1 MIKQNIYLKNV
12 LLFYNHVLENTS
24 INELK
29 RYLTLNSLYIP
40 PVNNF
45 LCFVLSIG
53 YTPISLCFFMLKR
66 NITSDFRY
74 KLLVRN
80 VELWFKWKMIIHWQS
95 FIRCPPL
102 PIFQFFSCW
111 HAFIIHGV
119 ILFYQLYYICNWW
132 VWWNVRFSKRQYWN
146 NIISI

>member
-1 MIKQNIYLKNV
+1 MFHYHFITI
-12 LLFYNHVLENTS
+12 ENTS

-29 RYLTLNSLYIP
+29 RFLTFNSLIYIP

-53 YTPISLCFFMLKR
+53 YTPIGLCFFMLKR

-80 VELWFKWKMIIHWQS
+80 VEL
-95 FIRCPPL
+95 
-102 PIFQFFSCW
+102 
-111 HAFIIHGV
+111 
-119 ILFYQLYYICNWW
+119 
-132 VWWNVRFSKRQYWN
+132 
-146 NIISI
+146 

>member
-1 MIKQNIYLKNV
+1 MYFFFITMFHYHFITI
-12 LLFYNHVLENTS
+12 ENTS

-29 RYLTLNSLYIP
+29 RFLTLNSLYIP

-45 LCFVLSIG
+45 TCFVLSIG
-53 YTPISLCFFMLKR
+53 YTPIGLCFFMLKR

-74 KLLVRN
+74 KLLGRN

-95 FIRCPPL
+95 FIRCHPL

-119 ILFYQLYYICNWW
+119 ILFYQLYDVCNWW
-132 VWWNVRFSKRQYWN
+132 VWWNVWFSKRQYWN

>member
-1 MIKQNIYLKNV
+1 MVPYILHDNPEIRLNVDREQHITPSIAIDLIKPTLQLAKIKCTSCTESKKNNRNIYLIKQNIYLKNV
-12 LLFYNHVLENTS
+12 LLFHNHVLENTS

-29 RYLTLNSLYIP
+29 RFLTMNSLIYIP

-45 LCFVLSIG
+45 LYFVLSIG

-80 VELWFKWKMIIHWQS
+80 VEL
-95 FIRCPPL
+95 
-102 PIFQFFSCW
+102 
-111 HAFIIHGV
+111 
-119 ILFYQLYYICNWW
+119 
-132 VWWNVRFSKRQYWN
+132 
-146 NIISI
+146 